1 MSSSFS
7 RDAGVL
13 FRPFDTNAVAAAF
26 TPHQDGGAVGVDDL
40 PAGRVRPVA
49 LQDLLRAGR
58 LLARLR
64 LIPETM
70 LHARA
75 RGEQLNTMW
84 YDFLKHKR
92 YHRQSNTGRIP
103 NRTRHHA
110 Q

>member
-75 RGEQLNTMW
+75 RGEQL
-84 YDFLKHKR
+84 
-92 YHRQSNTGRIP
+92 
-103 NRTRHHA
+103 
-110 Q
+110 